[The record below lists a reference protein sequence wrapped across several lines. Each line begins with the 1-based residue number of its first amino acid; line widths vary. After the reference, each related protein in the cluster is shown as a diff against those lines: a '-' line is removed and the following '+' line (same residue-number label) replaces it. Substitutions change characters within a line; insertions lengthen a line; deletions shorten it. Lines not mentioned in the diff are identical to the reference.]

1 MKRAVCLILMVVSLV
16 VTCICGIKLYNEY
29 HDDRVQEQQFE
40 KILEF
45 INEDTEIVD
54 TDCSNHLDE
63 LYTKNN
69 DFVGMIKIPNTNIN
83 YPVMESKNHPN
94 YYLYR
99 NFNKEY
105 SRYGTPYIQE
115 NCELNESDNT
125 IIYGH
130 NMKTKQMFHDL
141 TMYSSES
148 FYESHKYIYIT
159 TKDKQYSYEIIATI
173 KTVAD
178 SNSFNYSDFV
188 NSSDET
194 EFKNFVDKCKELSLY
209 NIDCLAKYGDKLIT
223 LSTCEYSKDNGR
235 FIVVAK
241 RI

>member
-1 MKRAVCLILMVVSLV
+1 MKRTVCLIFIVVSLV

-29 HDDRVQEQQFE
+29 HDDRVQVQQFE
-40 KILEF
+40 EILEF
-45 INEDTEIVD
+45 IDEDTEIVD

-83 YPVMESKNHPN
+83 YPVMQSKNNTN
-94 YYLYR
+94 YYLHR

-141 TMYSSES
+141 TLYSIKS

-188 NSSDET
+188 NASDET

-209 NIDCLAKYGDKLIT
+209 NIDCFAEYGDKLIT

-235 FIVVAK
+235 FVVVAK

>member
-1 MKRAVCLILMVVSLV
+1 MKRTVCLILIVISLV

-45 INEDTEIVD
+45 IDEDTEIVD

-83 YPVMESKNHPN
+83 YPVMQSKNNTN
-94 YYLYR
+94 YYLHR

-130 NMKTKQMFHDL
+130 NMKTKKMFHDL
-141 TMYSSES
+141 TLYSSKS

-188 NSSDET
+188 NASDEA
-194 EFKNFVDKCKELSLY
+194 EFKNFVDKCKEVL
-209 NIDCLAKYGDKLIT
+209 
-223 LSTCEYSKDNGR
+223 
-235 FIVVAK
+235 
-241 RI
+241 